1 MSVRMKIRYRFECSD
16 EVSVIEVYGTNDMST
31 LIKAIL
37 NNIFGD
43 KTPSCHLIATNTTE
57 VTEEKVIVFKRTYK
71 KKFEQKK
78 KPVKKKRRKRWV
90 SPKVIVKKR
99 RWKENKNTIKY

>member
-1 MSVRMKIRYRFECSD
+1 MKIRYRFDCSD
-16 EVSVIEVYGTNDMST
+16 EISVIEVYGTSDMSM
-31 LIKAIL
+31 LIEAIL
-37 NNIFGD
+37 KNIFGD
-43 KTPSCHLIATNTTE
+43 NTPACHLKAINTSE
-57 VTEEKVIVFKRTYK
+57 LTEEKVIVFKRTYK

>member
-1 MSVRMKIRYRFECSD
+1 MKIRYRFECSD
-16 EVSVIEVYGTNDMST
+16 EVSVIEVYGTSDMPT

-37 NNIFGD
+37 KNIFGD
-43 KTPSCHLIATNTTE
+43 NQPSCNLIAMNTTE

-71 KKFEQKK
+71 KKFQEKK
-78 KPVKKKRRKRWV
+78 KHVKKKRRKRWV